1 MDGAQV
7 ADGVRLK
14 MDRAFLNLPVH
25 AGFTLPDLNRLF
37 AGQVVAQ
44 AMPGSSASVGHG
56 FNEMSHENDSLRM
69 KGKERRFI
77 NERRLFTKA

>member
-14 MDRAFLNLPVH
+14 VDRAFQNLPVH
-25 AGFTLPDLNRLF
+25 ASFTLPDLNRLF
-37 AGQVVAQ
+37 AGQLVAQ
-44 AMPGSSASVGHG
+44 AMPGASASVGHG

-69 KGKERRFI
+69 NGKELRFI
-77 NERRLFTKA
+77 NKRRLFTTA

>member
-7 ADGVRLK
+7 ADCVRLE
-14 MDRAFLNLPVH
+14 MHRAFENLPVH
-25 AGFTLPDLNRLF
+25 AGFALPDLNRLF
-37 AGQVVAQ
+37 AGQIVAQ

-56 FNEMSHENDSLRM
+56 INEMSHENDSLQM